1 VSWFHSTESRAKFRP
16 ILLGTERY
24 FAHQDDD
31 EESEL
36 PVHPEEEQVGK
47 DTNRS
52 FVSYPRGQLLLFAQ
66 VVDGTDGR
74 YPTRIKNGDESRST

>member
-1 VSWFHSTESRAKFRP
+1 MAVIKCERGFGKLISFKLGFAKIRP

-24 FAHQDDD
+24 FPYQDED

-47 DTNRS
+47 DINRS
-52 FVSYPRGQLLLFAQ
+52 FVSYPRGEFAFL
-66 VVDGTDGR
+66 
-74 YPTRIKNGDESRST
+74 

>member
-1 VSWFHSTESRAKFRP
+1 VRWFHSTESQAKFRP

-31 EESEL
+31 LESEL
-36 PVHPEEEQVGK
+36 PVHPEEEQVAK

-66 VVDGTDGR
+66 VVDETDIR
-74 YPTRIKNGDESRST
+74 YPTRIQDGDEGRFT

>member
-1 VSWFHSTESRAKFRP
+1 LYPTESQAKIRP

-24 FAHQDDD
+24 FVNQDDD

-52 FVSYPRGQLLLFAQ
+52 FVSYPRGQLLSFAQ
-66 VVDGTDGR
+66 IVDETDIR
-74 YPTRIKNGDESRST
+74 YPTRIQDGDEGRST